1 MSNNVWYE
9 LGKEYRKVYN
19 DNDLNIFLKRNNLY
33 TTINSIADSSFKKG
47 TFQKF
52 ILELAKKEVNISNL
66 CEMYLD
72 YTEDIKGMD
81 KYLFFLGYDIQK
93 LNN

>member
-9 LGKEYRKVYN
+9 LGKEYSKVYN

-33 TTINSIADSSFKKG
+33 TAINSIADSSFKKG
-47 TFQKF
+47 AFQKF
-52 ILELAKKEVNISNL
+52 ILELVKKEVNISNL

-81 KYLFFLGYDIQK
+81 KYSFFLGYDIQK